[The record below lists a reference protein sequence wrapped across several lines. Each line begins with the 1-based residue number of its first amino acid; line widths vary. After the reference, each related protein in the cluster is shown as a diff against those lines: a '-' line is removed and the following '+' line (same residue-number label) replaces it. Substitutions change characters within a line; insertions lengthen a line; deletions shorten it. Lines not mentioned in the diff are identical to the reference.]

1 MLRFALYLTNGSADY
16 LPRMQ
21 SSGIGSRLMPADEL
35 LKNNSEREIAKIFE
49 KEIEYY
55 RAIEQ
60 LREEFVRVYGFQF
73 NAVITHI
80 DREAK
85 GTISIDKL
93 VKFIQQN
100 GVDFSREE
108 FEAICRKV
116 RAKDQQYLS
125 YKELMRAFSPFEP
138 LNFPTYRKQSN
149 LQRAMDHIN

>member
-1 MLRFALYLTNGSADY
+1 M
-16 LPRMQ
+16 
-21 SSGIGSRLMPADEL
+21 
-35 LKNNSEREIAKIFE
+35 REIAKIFE

-85 GTISIDKL
+85 GIISIDKL